1 MVAITSRTRSILRS
15 VLAIRRNASS
25 LLILKREIP
34 ATSSKIRR
42 RSSGLEFKIASIRF
56 CPIMAMESLPR
67 PVSASKRCMS
77 FKRQERLLMRNSLS
91 PVR

>member
-1 MVAITSRTRSILRS
+1 MVAITSRTRSILRA

-34 ATSSKIRR
+34 ATSSKINL

-56 CPIMAMESLPR
+56 
-67 PVSASKRCMS
+67 
-77 FKRQERLLMRNSLS
+77 
-91 PVR
+91 

>member
-15 VLAIRRNASS
+15 VLAIRRKASS
-25 LLILKREIP
+25 LLILKREMP

-56 CPIMAMESLPR
+56 
-67 PVSASKRCMS
+67 
-77 FKRQERLLMRNSLS
+77 
-91 PVR
+91 